1 MRTLVAIAALLMLVG
16 CGLQTAGTTGAHK
29 APSTTSPATRTTRPT
44 TRPRPTPTATP
55 TVPVAPPVRCVRL
68 KASPALRTVSLTYAD
83 NHGSFC
89 VLRGTGLF
97 VFLRAQSPVLWTDIQ
112 SSSLVLERRP
122 SGVMSLP
129 QGETGAFFQAA
140 QVGTARL
147 TSFEPRCKSGPR
159 AGAGGRCPAPL
170 RFEVTVHVLG

>member
-16 CGLQTAGTTGAHK
+16 CGLQNGGTTGAPK
-29 APSTTSPATRTTRPT
+29 APPTTSPATPTSTPT
-44 TRPRPTPTATP
+44 TTP
-55 TVPVAPPVRCVRL
+55 TVPVEPPVNCVRL

-97 VFLRAQSPVLWTDIQ
+97 VFLHAQSPLLWTVIQ
-112 SSSLVLERRP
+112 SSSLALQRRP

-129 QGETGAFFQAA
+129 RGETGAFFEAS
-140 QVGTARL
+140 QVGTAKL